1 MSSFGSVRPGPP
13 TGKVPTKMGR
23 RKEKARLAKSQRDKD
38 IEAKRLEREARI
50 ENRAKKVQVLENLF
64 PVLDEQQM
72 QARLGAVLLE
82 KIKDSITGNTLG
94 CIHIQVQMLKNSN
107 NETILKVLKDFN
119 FFEIKVRHSP

>member
-1 MSSFGSVRPGPP
+1 M
-13 TGKVPTKMGR
+13 
-23 RKEKARLAKSQRDKD
+23 AKSQRDKD

-94 CIHIQVQMLKNSN
+94 CIHIQVQIQKNNN
-107 NETILKVLKDFN
+107 NETILKVLKSV
-119 FFEIKVRHSP
+119 FEIIGKSHYQGQKRTQRLRLAIFVTESDRILPIF